1 MNDRNLALQQDCNAL
16 IHELENTISKVKTAC
31 IEPDIDNAEKSFNS
45 AVLDLMTNIAH
56 IINHGMNWN
65 DIKADIRR

>member
-31 IEPDIDNAEKSFNS
+31 IEPDIDNAEK
-45 AVLDLMTNIAH
+45 
-56 IINHGMNWN
+56 
-65 DIKADIRR
+65 